1 MKKMCK
7 MKSVL
12 GLDNSVTVSPREK
25 TVTTMIRSGSSS
37 SVVKARRLER
47 GDPGQTGRLITNP
60 LDTRPDII
68 YHTPHN
74 LDDQH
79 YEVVEQ

>member
-1 MKKMCK
+1 
-7 MKSVL
+7 
-12 GLDNSVTVSPREK
+12 
-25 TVTTMIRSGSSS
+25 MIRSGSSS
-37 SVVKARRLER
+37 SVVKARMLER